1 MSFRYSSTTVEANA
15 IADLPEGFVIV
26 PRRNSRGVM
35 TYHSLSADHT
45 AKDRVMR
52 GFGTV
57 EDKIES
63 LPTMTAK
70 EVEDC
75 GLTSY
80 FEDGE
85 FTPGGE
91 RYLRELA
98 AHRIETRFIR
108 RGTFYVYDTARN
120 ALGVDN
126 LHEGTAAEME
136 TYRAMLEVVA
146 ASGRI
151 EHLHDPDAVHM
162 TEELAGIV
170 TSHLS
175 QQDDIVRYIGE
186 YKVTARDIDSDHLQE
201 FLDSIHRSVGGGFL

>member
-1 MSFRYSSTTVEANA
+1 MSFAYSSTTVKEKAVKE
-15 IADLPEGFVIV
+15 LPEGFVIV
-26 PRRNSRGVM
+26 ARENSRGVT

-45 AKDRVMR
+45 IKDRVMR

-57 EDKIES
+57 DEKIAC

-75 GLTSY
+75 GLTAY

-98 AHRIETRFIR
+98 AHCIETRFIR
-108 RGTFYVYDTARN
+108 RGTFYVYDTARE
-120 ALGVDN
+120 ALGVNN
-126 LHEGTAAEME
+126 LHDGTITEMGV
-136 TYRAMLEVVA
+136 YRAMLEVVA

-151 EHLHDPDAVHM
+151 EHLHDPEAVHM
-162 TEELAGIV
+162 TPDLATVVV
-170 TSHLS
+170 TNV
-175 QQDDIVRYIGE
+175 DRVEDIVKYIGDH
-186 YKVTARDIDSDHLQE
+186 KVTARDLDVPHLQE
-201 FLDSIHRSVGGGFL
+201 LLDGIHSSVGEGFL